1 MDNDN
6 SYIVNKKN
14 WRTRQKYQ
22 KPWFRRQGQ
31 PAGLFFLSKQLSGR
45 ELHPMSWTACYVCLS
60 RDRKADP
67 VAGDSTSL
75 KEGELILSKE
85 LQPRPRCFH
94 WVHQHETICSLS
106 RELYRLTREKP
117 ILSIMCA
124 CIFCSCF
131 LYRAAYSAISGLLAT
146 RTGTV
151 HAVLSFFLTWSHH
164 SWKCKR
170 GRVQLESIAS
180 NAQRKKQ

>member
-151 HAVLSFFLTWSHH
+151 HAVLSFFLT
-164 SWKCKR
+164 
-170 GRVQLESIAS
+170 
-180 NAQRKKQ
+180 